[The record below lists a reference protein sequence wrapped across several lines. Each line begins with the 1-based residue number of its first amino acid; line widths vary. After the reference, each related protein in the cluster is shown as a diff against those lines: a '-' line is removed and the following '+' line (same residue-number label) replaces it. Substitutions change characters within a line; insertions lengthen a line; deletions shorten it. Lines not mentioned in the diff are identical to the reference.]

1 MSASLWGC
9 ELKFPRPWMY
19 LVVASSASLWGCEL
33 KWLSNC
39 SFRRWMPVSLLVRLW
54 VEIHSRYRQPKP
66 EAVSLL
72 VRLWVEMFCVV
83 LSNGMS
89 WVSLLV
95 RLWVEIVFAFMC
107 SITLFQSA
115 SLWGCELKCACTHV
129 YRGTLPSASLWGCEL
144 KYQDRSGIN
153 IVSVSASLWGCEL
166 KCSLCDHRYMSYL
179 VSLLVRLW
187 VEIIVSF
194 IPSKTDTVSLLVRLW
209 VEITGNN
216 RNDGM
221 FGQPPCE
228 AVSWNNAI
236 KSKISKTWVSLLVRL
251 WVEMAWWKPFR
262 KHNYVSLL
270 VRLWVEIFNTLIRFQ
285 CSFVSLL
292 VRLWVEIP
300 F

>member
-1 MSASLWGC
+1 MSQPPCEAVSWNIFLQLFQLCSFRSASLWGC
-9 ELKFPRPWMY
+9 ELKY
-19 LVVASSASLWGCEL
+19 GTDNYNCKSSD
-33 KWLSNC
+33 
-39 SFRRWMPVSLLVRLW
+39 VSLLVRLW
-54 VEIHSRYRQPKP
+54 VEISKT
-66 EAVSLL
+66 VDVFGCCL
-72 VRLWVEMFCVV
+72 
-83 LSNGMS
+83 
-89 WVSLLV
+89 VSLLV

-209 VEITGNN
+209 VEI
-216 RNDGM
+216 
-221 FGQPPCE
+221 
-228 AVSWNNAI
+228 
-236 KSKISKTWVSLLVRL
+236 
-251 WVEMAWWKPFR
+251 PF
-262 KHNYVSLL
+262 
-270 VRLWVEIFNTLIRFQ
+270 
-285 CSFVSLL
+285 
-292 VRLWVEIP
+292 
-300 F
+300 

>member
-1 MSASLWGC
+1 MSQPPCEAVSWNIFLQLFQLCSFRSASLWGC
-9 ELKFPRPWMY
+9 ELKY
-19 LVVASSASLWGCEL
+19 GTDNYNCKSSD
-33 KWLSNC
+33 
-39 SFRRWMPVSLLVRLW
+39 VSLLVRLW
-54 VEIHSRYRQPKP
+54 VEISKTVDVFGCCL
-66 EAVSLL
+66 VSLL

-187 VEIIVSF
+187 VEIMRLNLKFQKHGSASLWGCELKWLDENRSVSTTM
-194 IPSKTDTVSLLVRLW
+194 SASLWGCELKYSILW
-209 VEITGNN
+209 
-216 RNDGM
+216 
-221 FGQPPCE
+221 
-228 AVSWNNAI
+228 
-236 KSKISKTWVSLLVRL
+236 
-251 WVEMAWWKPFR
+251 
-262 KHNYVSLL
+262 
-270 VRLWVEIFNTLIRFQ
+270 
-285 CSFVSLL
+285 
-292 VRLWVEIP
+292 
-300 F
+300 